1 MRLNTRLIPTL
12 SLSVLL
18 LAVTSVQAID
28 TVYSRSTEKRAAG
41 EVTDVSKD
49 SVTVTPRVGSPTVFP
64 ANDVQ
69 RIEWDGEP
77 PTLRLARSKDAV
89 GQYTLALEDYRQAA
103 KEISGDNDHLRT
115 DVEFGIASVI
125 GRMALGDAT
134 QQDEAIKQL
143 TSFRDDHSDHYRYFD
158 ALLLLGDV
166 QLAAGEAD
174 AAESTFQLVTTSK
187 WADYQMAANVKVARV
202 KLARGD
208 VAGARTAFDAVVA
221 TSTSS
226 PAEESRRFE
235 AMLGQASCLQQ
246 QNEHE
251 QAASIL
257 GDVITGCSP
266 SDTRLQAEAYLRQG
280 DAYVALGQKTKEAV
294 MAYLHVDVI
303 PLLAREKDLHA
314 EALYRLSQ
322 LWPALGHP
330 ARADLATDKLQS
342 DYPNSEWAKKLTG
355 G

>member
-1 MRLNTRLIPTL
+1 MRLINRLF
-12 SLSVLL
+12 SACSCSVVLC
-18 LAVTSVQAID
+18 AVTSVHAID
-28 TVYSRSTEKRAAG
+28 TVYSRSTDKRAAG
-41 EVTDVSKD
+41 EVSDVSKD

-64 ANDVQ
+64 ANDIQ

-77 PTLRLARSKDAV
+77 PSLRLARSKDSV
-89 GQYTLALEDYRQAA
+89 GQYALALDDYRQAA
-103 KEISGDNDHLRT
+103 KEVSGDNDHLRT
-115 DVEFGIASVI
+115 DIEYGIASVI

-134 QQDEAIKQL
+134 QQEEAVNEL
-143 TSFRDDHSDHYRYFD
+143 TAFRDNHSGHYRYFD

-166 QLAAGEAD
+166 YLAQGDAN

-187 WADYQMAANVKVARV
+187 WADYQMAANVKIARV

-208 VAGARTAFDAVVA
+208 VPGARAAFDAVVGTA
-221 TSTSS
+221 TSS

-246 QNEHE
+246 EGNHE
-251 QAASIL
+251 EAARIL
-257 GDVITGCSP
+257 GEVIAGCAP
-266 SDTRLQAEAYLRQG
+266 TDTRLQAEAYLRQG
-280 DAYVALGQKTKEAV
+280 DAYAALGQRTKEAV
-294 MAYLHVDVI
+294 MSYLHVDVI

-314 EALYRLSQ
+314 EALYRLTQ

-330 ARADLATDKLQS
+330 ARADLAAGKLQS